1 MVLLDTDSV
10 QCSRPSSWW
19 SLCTAEQEM
28 VLLDTVY
35 SVVGNGHVEHCV
47 QCKRERSC
55 WTLIVY
61 SVIGDGL
68 VRH

>member
-19 SLCTAEQEM
+19 SLCTAEQVM
-28 VLLDTVY
+28 VLLDTVFG
-35 SVVGNGHVEHCV
+35 VVGNGHVEHCV
-47 QCKRERSC
+47 
-55 WTLIVY
+55 
-61 SVIGDGL
+61 IGDGL